1 MTGRHIKRDKTKPY
15 KRIALVVSV
24 CLILLWAFLGTGA
37 SLAWFVDTSETVE
50 NIFNMAEFDLLLEYR
65 DENGM
70 YQEVTSQTSVFDDEA
85 LYEPGYT
92 QVVYLRATNCGN
104 VPFDCKAAITVT
116 DYNIGYDEYGRSIN
130 LQDYLRFGALCAPD
144 EATIEGQLL
153 NREMAV
159 SHATS
164 RLNNYPPM
172 EDIAV
177 EAGGELYIALVLHMP
192 VDVNNRANYRGDS
205 IPTVNLGL
213 TVTATQQ
220 N

>member
-1 MTGRHIKRDKTKPY
+1 MTGRHIKQDKTKPY

-65 DENGM
+65 DENGD
-70 YQEVTSQTSVFDDEA
+70 YREVTSQTSVFDDEA

-92 QVVYLRATNCGN
+92 QVVYLRATNLGN
-104 VPFDCKAAITVT
+104 VPFDCRMAVTVT
-116 DYNIGYDEYGRSIN
+116 DYNIGYDVFGMPIN
-130 LQDYLRFGALCAPD
+130 LQDYLRFGALCAPS
-144 EATIEGQLL
+144 EAVLEGQLL
-153 NREMAV
+153 SREMAV

-164 RLNNYPPM
+164 RLNNYPPLG
-172 EDIAV
+172 DVSI

-192 VDVNNRANYRGDS
+192 VGVNNQANYRGDS
-205 IPTVNLGL
+205 VPTIHMGL

-220 N
+220 R